1 MFNQSKTNWI
11 FTCKIMFAEI
21 INMSYVRS
29 SIFLSKEI
37 GALGPMSIAIAAT
50 PPVGRVGPSA

>member
-1 MFNQSKTNWI
+1 
-11 FTCKIMFAEI
+11 MFAEI